1 MIVAEI
7 SIAPLGA
14 ESTSVSHYV
23 AAAVKSLESSGLK
36 CSLGPMGTTIEA
48 GSVEEVYA
56 ALAKAQAAVFELGGV
71 ERAYTVVKMDERRD
85 SDRSSDDMVSAVR
98 ENLEGS
104 R

>member
-1 MIVAEI
+1 M
-7 SIAPLGA
+7 
-14 ESTSVSHYV
+14 
-23 AAAVKSLESSGLK
+23 K

-48 GSVEEVYA
+48 ESVEEAYA
-56 ALAKAQAAVFELGGV
+56 ALAKAQAAVFELGI

-98 ENLEGS
+98 ENIAGD

>member
-14 ESTSVSHYV
+14 ESTSVSQYV
-23 AAAVKSLESSGLK
+23 AAAVQALETSGLK
-36 CSLGPMGTTIEA
+36 CSLGPMGTTVEA
-48 GSVEEVYA
+48 ETVEEVCA
-56 ALAKAQAAVFELGGV
+56 ALAKAQAAVFELGI

-85 SDRSSDDMVSAVR
+85 SNRASEDMVNAVR
-98 ENLEGS
+98 ENIAGT

>member
-7 SIAPLGA
+7 SIAPLGT
-14 ESTSVSHYV
+14 ESTSVSRYV
-23 AAAVKSLESSGLK
+23 AAAVKELEASGLK
-36 CSLGPMGTTIEA
+36 CSLGPMGTTVEA
-48 GSVEEVYA
+48 EGVEEVYA

-85 SDRSSDDMVSAVR
+85 SGRSSDDMVSAVR
-98 ENLEGS
+98 ENIAGN